1 MIYGYVNLN
10 GITPQSDGVLRDI
23 EKTILWERC
32 ISEHFLRNAFSGI
45 FLTNQKNKLSRDNI
59 FFENKERNLIIF
71 LDGFIYNLEAISKK
85 LNSKG
90 KILNAP
96 ELIAEAYLKWGKT
109 FAEHLNGDFAI
120 CIYDKYKNQVLFYVD
135 QLGIR
140 PFAISIIDSL
150 VYFSTDVIG
159 LSKGVCRTQKIEPAY
174 LLNIFLKAGH
184 DFMLTPHKSIVR
196 IKPGHYFCFSIEHQE
211 MERFWFPERI
221 KVDTS
226 LTEKLIIQD
235 LQWLL
240 TDAIKIRADQKY
252 SASAHVSGGLD
263 SSIVAAYTRKAYANQ
278 KKFYGFSWSPEPT
291 KTEKFKTNDERLRVL
306 EICRQNNMIPIFAN
320 YKTDDYIAY
329 VSEWR
334 CPSELIWEKKIIA
347 AAKEKGI
354 DLIFSGWGGDEFIS
368 IANRGIDSDLL
379 RNLDW
384 KHFLKKFPIWSL
396 KQFASKMRREFSFL
410 LVKRRYSRNK
420 AEPSVYCYLQKILT
434 SNKIPLR
441 KRFHHRSRRAVHLQL
456 IAMNHLAARTGDWYV
471 NGQLNGIEYRYP
483 LLDIR
488 IVEYMLKVP
497 SRILVNG
504 CKERLIFRKL
514 GKGIVS
520 DDVLNRLS
528 KSDPAN
534 TNALSFVTKKA
545 TEQFMDEFNVFREN
559 PDLNFVDFN
568 KLKMDAETSVSPQK
582 NKIFST
588 DIFYYLKKAHEFTK
602 GYYS

>member
-10 GITPQSDGVLRDI
+10 GNTPPSDGVLRNI
-23 EKTILWERC
+23 GKTLQWKGC
-32 ISEHFLRNAFSGI
+32 IPEYFFRNEFSGI
-45 FLTNQKNKLSRDNI
+45 FLTNQKTKLRKENV
-59 FFENKERNLIIF
+59 FFEYEERNLIVF
-71 LDGFIYNLEAISKK
+71 LDGFIYNLEALSKQ
-85 LNSKG
+85 LNFNG

-96 ELIAEAYLKWGKT
+96 ELIAETYLKWDKT

-120 CIYDKYKNQVLFYVD
+120 CIYDKNKNQVLFYVD

-140 PFAISIIDSL
+140 PLAISIIDSL

-159 LSKGVCRTQKIEPAY
+159 LSKGICRTQKIDQAF

-196 IKPGHYFCFSIEHQE
+196 IKPGHYFYFSIGHQE
-211 MERFWFPERI
+211 MERFWIPERI
-221 KVDTS
+221 KVDKS
-226 LTEKLIIQD
+226 LTEKQVISD
-235 LQWLL
+235 LQWIL

-263 SSIVAAYTRKAYANQ
+263 SSIVAAYARKAFTNQ
-278 KKFYGFSWSPEPT
+278 KYFYGFSWSPEPT
-291 KTEKFKTNDERLRVL
+291 KTDEIKKNDERLRVL

-320 YKTDDYIAY
+320 YNMDDYIAS

-334 CPSELIWEKKIIA
+334 CPSELIWEKNIIT

-368 IANRGIDSDLL
+368 IANRGIDADLL
-379 RNLDW
+379 RSLDW
-384 KHFLKKFPIWSL
+384 KHFLKKFPIWRL
-396 KQFASKMRREFSFL
+396 KRFTSALRWEITFL
-410 LVKRRYSRNK
+410 LIKRKYSRYK
-420 AEPSVYCYLQKILT
+420 AEPSVYRYLQRILI

-488 IVEYMLKVP
+488 IVEYMLKIP
-497 SRILVNG
+497 SRILANG
-504 CKERLIFRKL
+504 YNERLIFRNL
-514 GKGIVS
+514 GKGIIS

-534 TNALSFVTKKA
+534 THALSFVTDRA
-545 TEQFMDEFNVFREN
+545 TKQFMDEFNVFRRN
-559 PDLNFVDFN
+559 PDLNFIDFN
-568 KLKMDAETSVSPQK
+568 KLEMDAKKSLSPQK
-582 NKIFST
+582 EKTISAN
-588 DIFYYLKKAHEFTK
+588 IFYYLKKAHEFTK